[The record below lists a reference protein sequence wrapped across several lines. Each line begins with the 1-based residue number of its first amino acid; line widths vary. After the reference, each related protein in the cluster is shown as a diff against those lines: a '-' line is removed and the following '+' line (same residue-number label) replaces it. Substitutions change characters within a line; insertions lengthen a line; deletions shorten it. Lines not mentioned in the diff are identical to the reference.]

1 MYFLSQL
8 AGWEEFYNYEE
19 FAWLASVFK
28 WLYPTLYA
36 IMAVAGAA
44 GAIYAIVLGINLARA
59 EDQSKRDEAKKR
71 LITVLIAVAV
81 VILLIVFFNELLP
94 IIIKAIVGDPAENP
108 IKPEGTGAILL
119 SLLK

>member
-44 GAIYAIVLGINLARA
+44 GAIYAFVLGINLARA
-59 EDQSKRDEAKKR
+59 EDQSKREEAKKR
-71 LITVLIAVAV
+71 LITVIIAVAV

-94 IIIKAIVGDPAENP
+94 MIINAVVGDPGEHGIPSPDTNP
-108 IKPEGTGAILL
+108 
-119 SLLK
+119 